1 MERVKKVWC
10 LGIQWYLDG
19 VKVVKKKKKS
29 VLAVKMGIINLP
41 FEERKLNKWI
51 FEVATVDDTPEA
63 MTEVLEAIKVEME
76 RLQNGTYCGS
86 NLTEKRVFD
95 DVIREEWASVRADK
109 PEISCDDYLAW
120 CTSKGIIPVFFVGI
134 ILYMDGVQI
143 DGRGGTALCVRF
155 TLCNFASTYRLKD
168 AAWVECTVLEE
179 RSKEPSMAVL
189 SEFLDDL
196 DHLHKGI
203 ILKMNGVDC
212 ILYGYLHHIICD
224 GKQKWI
230 NMDAPMG
237 GHHPCPWCTTRGE
250 ALLFADEQSG
260 KRRYALPAD
269 DEHESESLSSSISGH
284 RICALSFH

>member
-1 MERVKKVWC
+1 MRMDYPWDDLCPKPSQVRVIKKEKEAEAMILPHNAGLWFSIIPKIVERCPMLLQWEDRMGLEPLKIDDGDALRGERHQEVVKRVWC

-155 TLCNFASTYRLKD
+155 TLCNFA
-168 AAWVECTVLEE
+168 
-179 RSKEPSMAVL
+179 
-189 SEFLDDL
+189 
-196 DHLHKGI
+196 
-203 ILKMNGVDC
+203 
-212 ILYGYLHHIICD
+212 
-224 GKQKWI
+224 
-230 NMDAPMG
+230 
-237 GHHPCPWCTTRGE
+237 
-250 ALLFADEQSG
+250 
-260 KRRYALPAD
+260 
-269 DEHESESLSSSISGH
+269 
-284 RICALSFH
+284 